1 MNVINSFIHSEI
13 FFYILIGLFVL
24 VLLIF
29 GIVIYIECRKLK
41 VEEAKLDIDRLAKEK
56 HVKPSRKES
65 TPKRKLEDKIE
76 LAVPIEDEEEE
87 DFRELNQ
94 SEEEQEEALGNTTS
108 LEIENLLARM
118 QEDLEAKENETK
130 IDFEKEEEEQAV
142 ISYHELISRAQDQ
155 SKMDIDDQTPISNRV
170 LEQQIQKKQEK
181 EKEEKK
187 TGFHNSQFISPVYG
201 IQKEKKTL
209 PDLKAELKELRFDR
223 EEKEVS
229 QNPAMTYSRME
240 EHHTVEDDHQIDE
253 NIEFLDS
260 LKEFRKNLE

>member
-56 HVKPSRKES
+56 QVKPSRIES

-187 TGFHNSQFISPVYG
+187 T
-201 IQKEKKTL
+201 L